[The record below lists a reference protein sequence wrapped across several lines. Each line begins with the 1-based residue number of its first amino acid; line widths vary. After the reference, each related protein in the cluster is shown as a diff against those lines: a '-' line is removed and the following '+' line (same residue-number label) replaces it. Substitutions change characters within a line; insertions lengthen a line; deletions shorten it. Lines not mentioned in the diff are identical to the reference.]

1 MILALESVSEPCA
14 GLEALAEGSFAIAP
28 GAITAVIGPNGAGKT
43 TLFNVV
49 TGVFPPTRGAIR
61 FLGRDIGGLPP
72 ERIVGLG
79 ISRAFQH
86 VHLFR
91 PLTVLENVMLA
102 RHGHSR
108 AEAWACGLGLPWA
121 RREEAAVRAQ
131 ALEYLELLG
140 LAGERDAIAP
150 ELPLGRQR
158 YVELA
163 RALATEP
170 RLILLDEPTAG
181 LNEREAHEFGE
192 ALFRIRQRG
201 IAILLIEHHMGFVM
215 KVSDRIVVLNFGRK
229 IAEGVPSE
237 IQKSPAVIEAYLGS
251 DDDRD

>member
-1 MILALESVSEPCA
+1 MILALESVSKAFA
-14 GLEALAEGSFAIAP
+14 GLQALAEVSFAVAP

-49 TGVFPPTRGAIR
+49 TGGFPPTRGSIR
-61 FLGRDIGGLPP
+61 FLGRDIAGLPP

-79 ISRAFQH
+79 IARTFQH

-91 PLTVLENVMLA
+91 TLTVLENVMLA

-108 AEAWACGLGLPWA
+108 AEALACGLGLPWA

-131 ALEYLELLG
+131 ALEYLDLLG
-140 LAGERDAIAP
+140 LAGERDRIAP

-192 ALFRIRQRG
+192 ALARELPG
-201 IAILLIEHHMGFVM
+201 EWPCGALIPGLEVDQALAYRLQGGEVVGGEHLSLDDGEV
-215 KVSDRIVVLNFGRK
+215 DLNLV
-229 IAEGVPSE
+229 EPTGV
-237 IQKSPAVIEAYLGS
+237 
-251 DDDRD
+251 DW